1 MTTLNYR
8 SAVALCAGLILA
20 AAMRPSGA
28 HDLEHAGP
36 HDAAHH
42 HAHQEPDHARIQSQL
57 TAFRVTGD
65 DTQLDA
71 AWASLEPHLGD
82 PTLLELI
89 DAAVVAQAR
98 HDFTLANTLLRDAI
112 ARDHDNDE
120 AWLQLASLQ
129 LVRGAHEEADYACRK
144 LRHVSLL
151 VAATC
156 HARVDIAQ
164 GNGEAAHRRID
175 AILRGTRREWA
186 DAEVLA
192 WTLSVAGD
200 AAAATDPKA
209 AVTHY
214 EESLALADR
223 TQVRAA
229 LVDVLITLGR
239 IDAAKGVLVGA
250 PDALALSV
258 RKMIVGI
265 PINHEPDLERAIMQA
280 DQQFRTWIADEDW
293 AHSREMTRFYLDVLP
308 NPELAQRLARINLS
322 MQREPEDQRLATR
335 AAALSPAS

>member
-1 MTTLNYR
+1 MNTLNYR

-20 AAMRPSGA
+20 AATLPASA
-28 HDLEHAGP
+28 HDLEHANA

-42 HAHQEPDHARIQSQL
+42 DAHAEPDHARIQSSL
-57 TAFRVTGD
+57 TVFRVTGD
-65 DTQLDA
+65 DTHLDA
-71 AWASLEPHLGD
+71 AWAELEPHLGD

-98 HDFTLANTLLRDAI
+98 HDFTLAETLLRDAV

-120 AWLQLASLQ
+120 AWLQLASLH
-129 LVRGAHEEADYACRK
+129 LVKGAHEDADYACHQ

-156 HARVDIAQ
+156 HARVDIAKGDGDKAQ
-164 GNGEAAHRRID
+164 RQLE
-175 AILRGTRREWA
+175 AILRGTKRDWA
-186 DAEVLA
+186 DAEILA

-200 AAAATDPKA
+200 AAASADPDA
-209 AVTHY
+209 AVAHY

-229 LVDVLITLGR
+229 LVDVLIAQDR
-239 IDAAKGVLVGA
+239 VDDAARVLSNG
-250 PDALALSV
+250 PEALALSV
-258 RKMIVGI
+258 RKMIIGI
-265 PINHEPDLERAIMQA
+265 PTAHEPDLKSAIAGA
-280 DQQFRTWIADEDW
+280 DQQFRTWIAEEDW

-308 NPELAQRLARINLS
+308 DTALARRLAGINCS
-322 MQREPEDQRLATR
+322 IQSEPEDRLLSAR
-335 AAALSPAS
+335 AALLRP